1 MIAWQI
7 GKKKQQSDIEKMSQ
21 ISNAVTIKRPL
32 AVPLTV
38 KLDLK
43 ISDTSDFQ
51 TQVTFTADTSDFYS
65 KCAGCQR

>member
-1 MIAWQI
+1 
-7 GKKKQQSDIEKMSQ
+7 MSQ